1 MKKFTYGNTPIMV
14 DQLIEGMNKDLKRIS
29 KREQKLN
36 TSNEEQISQIQVYNS
51 QKTKVVDELKRL
63 ATSNQ

>member
-1 MKKFTYGNTPIMV
+1 VKKFTYGNTPIMV